1 MPLSTKSAGLMRA
14 LIYPIQFDTD
24 PLDGV
29 DRVMDMVVKRRALNA
44 TPAEYRAGIQE
55 ALTADDRLS
64 ELIPDSH
71 PEEVIRKYLTEVA
84 RRIERLTSSDATS
97 G

>member
-1 MPLSTKSAGLMRA
+1 MTGVPMPLSTRSAALMRA
-14 LIYPIQFDTD
+14 LIYPVQFDEN
-24 PLDGV
+24 PLEAV
-29 DRVMDMVVKRRALNA
+29 DHVMDTVVSRRALNA

-64 ELIPDSH
+64 QLIPDSH

-84 RRIERLTSSDATS
+84 HRIED
-97 G
+97 GKVE

>member
-1 MPLSTKSAGLMRA
+1 MPLSTRSAALMRA
-14 LIYPIQFDTD
+14 LIYPVQFDEN
-24 PLDGV
+24 PLEAV
-29 DRVMDMVVKRRALNA
+29 DHVMDTVVSRRALNA

-64 ELIPDSH
+64 QLIPDSH

-84 RRIERLTSSDATS
+84 HRIED
-97 G
+97 GKVE

>member
-1 MPLSTKSAGLMRA
+1 MRA
-14 LIYPIQFDTD
+14 LIYPVQFDEN
-24 PLDGV
+24 PLEAV
-29 DRVMDMVVKRRALNA
+29 DHVMDTVVSRRALNA

-64 ELIPDSH
+64 QLIPDSH

-84 RRIERLTSSDATS
+84 HRIED
-97 G
+97 GKVE